1 MTKSRILTGALSS
14 LVICTPLAARAE
26 QTLRVQVDQRGD
38 FTMVGNTLGWD
49 CGGNADAPIVG
60 EIDGGFAGLFPCGLT
75 NTIVRQDTSPDV
87 FWRSDAPAAGQAIAN
102 ELQMVGEARSTAVLK
117 LPAGA
122 KVTHAFLYWGARRPG
137 TAADTSVIFERPGT
151 FMQTVDAVSS
161 KTIAMPTGAYGGMA
175 NVSYQAVADV
185 TSLVAAQGEGAYRL
199 SGVDTFDFANTTEDV
214 LFAGWAL
221 VVLYKLDTDAPRNLA
236 VFDGLDS
243 VAQGTSSSVTLSG
256 FLVPNAGFDAKLGTI
271 VYEGDK
277 AFTGDSLSF
286 GRAPLGAGDILSDA
300 QNPADDF
307 FNGSRSLLGQPV
319 SNAGD
324 LPQLTGTPGS
334 MAGIDLDVVDITARV
349 RPGQTT
355 ADVRASTQLD
365 VYFLGAFITSVST
378 FRPDFVT
385 SQKTV
390 RDVNGGSVSRGDELE
405 YTITAVNTGND
416 DSAGT
421 IVKDVVPA
429 GVTFVPGSVRVT
441 SGANAGAKT
450 DAAGDDQASFD
461 DATRTLT
468 VNLGTGATAT
478 AGGSIPVNQSSAFTF
493 RVKID
498 AGAPQVLS
506 NQAMIEASGVRGA
519 PVSVTPTDGNADG
532 PGAPPTDIDTGS
544 ATECNANKDCAV
556 STPLCDVTT
565 GKCVECLTDADC
577 ASPRFKCEPAT
588 HTCVCKDTAA
598 MCLDNDGDG
607 VPDTD
612 EVAEGTD
619 PNDADSDDD
628 GVNDGREPKRAED
641 SDGDGLINALDPDS
655 DDDGLYDGT
664 ELGFDCSGRGTDVS
678 RHHCRAD
685 GDSGRTRT
693 DPLDAD
699 TDDGGASDGSEDTNL
714 DGVHD
719 AGERDPV
726 AGQGA
731 DDKGLV
737 DTDGDGISDTTEEH
751 IGTKPTDADTDD
763 DGVADGDEA
772 NPADDTDGDGAIN
785 ALDPDSDNDGL
796 RDGTEVGSDC
806 SGKDTDKSK
815 CVPDGDKGKTTTS
828 PVMADT
834 DKGGAS
840 DGSEDIDLNGVP
852 DMGERNPTKGHGGDD
867 QEVSDRDGDG
877 LSDPTEMT
885 LGSDPLDADTDDDG
899 VKDGSEADPSVDT
912 DGDGKINVLDPDSD
926 DDGLA
931 DGTETGLDCS
941 LAATDVSKNHC
952 VPDADGSTT
961 TSPTLADSDTG
972 GLKDGDE
979 DKNHNGKLDDG
990 ETDPKDRC
998 DDKAENCP
1006 VPPAPAV
1013 DTRHHYDSLAG
1024 SNACSV
1030 TAGPGRAAPAL
1041 GLAFGGLMLAL
1052 GLRRRRRQR

>member
-1 MTKSRILTGALSS
+1 
-14 LVICTPLAARAE
+14 
-26 QTLRVQVDQRGD
+26 
-38 FTMVGNTLGWD
+38 
-49 CGGNADAPIVG
+49 
-60 EIDGGFAGLFPCGLT
+60 
-75 NTIVRQDTSPDV
+75 
-87 FWRSDAPAAGQAIAN
+87 
-102 ELQMVGEARSTAVLK
+102 
-117 LPAGA
+117 
-122 KVTHAFLYWGARRPG
+122 
-137 TAADTSVIFERPGT
+137 
-151 FMQTVDAVSS
+151 
-161 KTIAMPTGAYGGMA
+161 
-175 NVSYQAVADV
+175 
-185 TSLVAAQGEGAYRL
+185 
-199 SGVDTFDFANTTEDV
+199 
-214 LFAGWAL
+214 
-221 VVLYKLDTDAPRNLA
+221 
-236 VFDGLDS
+236 
-243 VAQGTSSSVTLSG
+243 
-256 FLVPNAGFDAKLGTI
+256 
-271 VYEGDK
+271 
-277 AFTGDSLSF
+277 
-286 GRAPLGAGDILSDA
+286 
-300 QNPADDF
+300 
-307 FNGSRSLLGQPV
+307 
-319 SNAGD
+319 
-324 LPQLTGTPGS
+324 
-334 MAGIDLDVVDITARV
+334 
-349 RPGQTT
+349 
-355 ADVRASTQLD
+355 
-365 VYFLGAFITSVST
+365 
-378 FRPDFVT
+378 
-385 SQKTV
+385 
-390 RDVNGGSVSRGDELE
+390 
-405 YTITAVNTGND
+405 
-416 DSAGT
+416 
-421 IVKDVVPA
+421 
-429 GVTFVPGSVRVT
+429 
-441 SGANAGAKT
+441 
-450 DAAGDDQASFD
+450 
-461 DATRTLT
+461 
-468 VNLGTGATAT
+468 
-478 AGGSIPVNQSSAFTF
+478 
-493 RVKID
+493 
-498 AGAPQVLS
+498 
-506 NQAMIEASGVRGA
+506 
-519 PVSVTPTDGNADG
+519 
-532 PGAPPTDIDTGS
+532 
-544 ATECNANKDCAV
+544 
-556 STPLCDVTT
+556 
-565 GKCVECLTDADC
+565 
-577 ASPRFKCEPAT
+577 
-588 HTCVCKDTAA
+588 
-598 MCLDNDGDG
+598 
-607 VPDTD
+607 
-612 EVAEGTD
+612 
-619 PNDADSDDD
+619 
-628 GVNDGREPKRAED
+628 
-641 SDGDGLINALDPDS
+641 
-655 DDDGLYDGT
+655 
-664 ELGFDCSGRGTDVS
+664 
-678 RHHCRAD
+678 
-685 GDSGRTRT
+685 
-693 DPLDAD
+693 
-699 TDDGGASDGSEDTNL
+699 
-714 DGVHD
+714 VHD